1 MSATTFWILFLA
13 PAVVLVVLRVARQG
27 RGYRLAYLGRLAFRT
42 LLSVFVYGLYAGI
55 VWKFWHL
62 STSNDFDSPERQ
74 IRGGL
79 FWLLFYWS
87 VGSFDRDTWRVR

>member
-1 MSATTFWILFLA
+1 MSPTAFWILFLA
-13 PAVVLVVLRVARQG
+13 PAVFLVVLRMARQG
-27 RGYRLAYLGRLAFRT
+27 PGYRLTYLGRLVFRAFLS
-42 LLSVFVYGLYAGI
+42 LLIYGLYNGI
-55 VWKFWHL
+55 VWKFWYI
-62 STSNDFDSPERQ
+62 SASNDFDSPERQ